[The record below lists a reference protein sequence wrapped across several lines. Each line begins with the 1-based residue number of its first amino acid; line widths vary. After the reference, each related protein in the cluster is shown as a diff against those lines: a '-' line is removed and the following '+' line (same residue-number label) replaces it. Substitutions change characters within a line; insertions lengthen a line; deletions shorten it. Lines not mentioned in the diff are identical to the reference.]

1 MTVDGV
7 MLNILGENGIQKPR
21 SMDEL
26 RPFAAATARG
36 ALAKAGSH
44 HLPEE
49 CGGRRAEIEK

>member
-1 MTVDGV
+1 MTVDGA

-21 SMDEL
+21 SMDEA
-26 RPFAAATARG
+26 RPFAAAAAGG

-49 CGGRRAEIEK
+49 REGRRAEIEK